1 MPTVDVYNI
10 ERTVVGQLEL
20 NESVFAVPV
29 KIHVMHEVVLYQLA
43 KRRAGTV
50 KTKGRSEIAGGG
62 KKPWRQKGTGRARAG
77 TSRSPIWRGGGT
89 IHGPQPR
96 SYDMRVPKKVRR
108 LALKM
113 ALSQKLLDQELTV
126 LDTLQLERIK
136 TKDFATVLKRFELG
150 KTLVVLPGS
159 DEKVEKSARNIPNI
173 KVLRSEGLNVYDL
186 LDYHNV
192 LMTQE
197 SIGKIEETLG
207 S

>member
-10 ERTVVGQLEL
+10 ERTVIGQVEL
-20 NESVFAVPV
+20 SDSIFAVPV
-29 KIHVMHEVVLYQLA
+29 KPHVMHEVVLYQLA
-43 KRRAGTV
+43 KRRAGTA

-77 TSRSPIWRGGGT
+77 TSRSPVWRGGGT

-113 ALSQKLLDQELTV
+113 ALTQKLLDQELTV
-126 LDTLQLERIK
+126 LDTLHLDRIK
-136 TKDFATVLKRFELG
+136 TKDFVAVLERFELG
-150 KTLVVLPGS
+150 KTLVVLPRS
-159 DEKVEKSARNIPNI
+159 DETVEKSARNIPNV

-186 LDYHNV
+186 LDYHKV
-192 LMTQE
+192 LLTQE
-197 SIGKIEETLG
+197 CIGKIEETLG

>member
-10 ERTVVGQLEL
+10 ERTVIGQLEL
-20 NESVFAVPV
+20 SDSVFAVPV
-29 KIHVMHEVVLYQLA
+29 KPHVMHEVVLYQLA
-43 KRRAGTV
+43 KRRAGTA
-50 KTKGRSEIAGGG
+50 KTKGRSEVAGGG

-96 SYDMRVPKKVRR
+96 SYEMRVPKKVRR

-113 ALSQKLLDQELTV
+113 ALSQKVIDQELTV
-126 LDTLQLERIK
+126 LDQLHLERIK
-136 TKDFATVLKRFELG
+136 TKEFVAVLDRFQLG
-150 KTLVVLPGS
+150 KTLIVLPS
-159 DEKVEKSARNIPNI
+159 PDENVEKSARNIPNV

-197 SIGKIEETLG
+197 SVGKIEETLG

>member
-10 ERTVVGQLEL
+10 DRTVVGQLEL
-20 NESVFAVPV
+20 SDSIFAVPV
-29 KIHVMHEVVLYQLA
+29 KPHVMHEVVLYQLA

-50 KTKGRSEIAGGG
+50 QTKGRSDVAGGG

-89 IHGPQPR
+89 IHGPHPR
-96 SYDMRVPKKVRR
+96 SYDMRVSKKVRK

-113 ALSQKLLDQELTV
+113 ALSQKLLDQELTI
-126 LDTLQLERIK
+126 LDKLILERIK
-136 TKDFATVLKRFELG
+136 TKDFAAVLDRFELG
-150 KTLVVLPGS
+150 KTLVVLPRQ
-159 DEKVEKSARNIPNI
+159 DETVEKSARNIPNV
-173 KVLRSEGLNVYDL
+173 KVLRFEGLNVYDL

-192 LMTQE
+192 LLTQE